1 MKKTYVEDQ
10 VAGAIV
16 QELNTIRFDQELIK
30 LGQQDIAFEKALNSI
45 NEVRNFLSTPNNI
58 LGNASTKHGEI
69 AEHVEVGVHN
79 ARRHI
84 EGETADA
91 TFDGVPRTSPVDYI
105 KGDGNYQSKFINGS
119 NNTLKHV
126 LDHMNKYDS
135 YAKDDKNF
143 YEIPKDLYEKI
154 KSVRDGVDEE
164 LSEKSKK
171 AITDKVSEIERLSGR
186 PFDEL
191 VTPSSSDY
199 AEVQVGEV
207 QDTLDKREEEISK
220 RNNEKKEDISDEHK
234 ASLGDA
240 FKTAAISGAIAG
252 VLELSIGLYKKHKAG
267 KSIFKG
273 ELTADDWKELGVD
286 TCKSALGGFIAGG
299 SIYLLTNFLNTPAPL
314 ASAFVSV
321 GKGLSSLYSS
331 YDEGEIS
338 SEELGELSLILASE
352 SAIVYIFSTIGQTAI
367 PIPILGALIGSVAGR
382 IIAETAT
389 GKVKKEAEKL
399 LQQTDDFLNT
409 ISEVNQKIYD
419 EINNKFNALSSMTD
433 AAFDTNNNK
442 FLIDYSIQLARS
454 YGVEE
459 KHIIKNKADLDKFF
473 IN

>member
-1 MKKTYVEDQ
+1 
-10 VAGAIV
+10 
-16 QELNTIRFDQELIK
+16 
-30 LGQQDIAFEKALNSI
+30 
-45 NEVRNFLSTPNNI
+45 
-58 LGNASTKHGEI
+58 
-69 AEHVEVGVHN
+69 
-79 ARRHI
+79 
-84 EGETADA
+84 
-91 TFDGVPRTSPVDYI
+91 
-105 KGDGNYQSKFINGS
+105 
-119 NNTLKHV
+119 
-126 LDHMNKYDS
+126 
-135 YAKDDKNF
+135 
-143 YEIPKDLYEKI
+143 
-154 KSVRDGVDEE
+154 
-164 LSEKSKK
+164 
-171 AITDKVSEIERLSGR
+171 
-186 PFDEL
+186 
-191 VTPSSSDY
+191 
-199 AEVQVGEV
+199 
-207 QDTLDKREEEISK
+207 LDKREEEISK

-399 LQQTDDFLNT
+399 LQQTDDLLNT